1 MVVHSCNKVCGNE
14 QSKITRQV
22 SYYRPIKLRL
32 VMPNLE
38 KTGRL
43 FYTDQY
49 VITLPEGHKFP
60 SRKYGLV
67 RELLQSDG
75 LFQFE
80 RAPLADPEIL
90 ELAHDPNYVRSFIAG
105 ELTPA
110 AMRRIGL
117 PWSDVLVNR
126 SRASVGATVSAANDA
141 IAKGW
146 GGTLGGGTHH
156 AFRAEGA
163 GFCIFNDVA
172 VAIQSLRMQ
181 GKIKR
186 AAVIDL
192 DVHQGDGTAEIFA
205 DDPDVFT
212 LSIHCQSNF
221 PFRKQISKLDV
232 ALPDKVED
240 AEYLETLEPVL
251 PQVFAFDPE
260 IIFYQSGVD
269 GLASDVLGRL
279 SLTPQGLIER
289 DRMVMTAVRDAGIP
303 LVLTSG
309 GGYSKPIELSAEAH
323 ANTYRTAWEVYF
335 G

>member
-1 MVVHSCNKVCGNE
+1 MT
-14 QSKITRQV
+14 I
-22 SYYRPIKLRL
+22 LR
-32 VMPNLE
+32 NIR
-38 KTGRL
+38 RL

-49 VITLPEGHKFP
+49 VITLPDGHKFP
-60 SRKYGLV
+60 VRKYGLV
-67 RELLQSDG
+67 RQILQADG
-75 LFQFE
+75 RFHFE
-80 RAPLADPEIL
+80 RAPLADPDTI
-90 ELAHDPNYVRSFIAG
+90 ELAHDPAYVRGFMAG

-141 IAKGW
+141 IANGW

-156 AFRAEGA
+156 AFRSEGA
-163 GFCIFNDVA
+163 GFCIFNDIA
-172 VAIQSLRMQ
+172 VAIQSLRKD
-181 GKIKR
+181 GKIQR

-205 DDPDVFT
+205 HDPDVFT
-212 LSIHCQSNF
+212 LSVHCQSNF

-240 AEYLETLEPVL
+240 AEYLKTLESVL
-251 PQVFAFDPE
+251 PAIFAFRPE

-269 GLASDVLGRL
+269 ALATDVLGRL
-279 SLTPQGLIER
+279 SLTPQGLIDR
-289 DRMVMTAVRDAGIP
+289 DRMVMAAVRDSKIP

-335 G
+335 A

>member
-1 MVVHSCNKVCGNE
+1 MA
-14 QSKITRQV
+14 I
-22 SYYRPIKLRL
+22 LR
-32 VMPNLE
+32 NIR
-38 KTGRL
+38 RL

-49 VITLPEGHKFP
+49 VITLPDGHKFP
-60 SRKYGLV
+60 VRKYGLV
-67 RELLQSDG
+67 RQILQADG
-75 LFQFE
+75 RFHFE
-80 RAPLADPEIL
+80 RAPLADPDTI
-90 ELAHDPNYVRSFIAG
+90 ELAHDPAYVRGFMAG

-126 SRASVGATVSAANDA
+126 SRASVGATLGAANDA
-141 IAKGW
+141 VVSGW

-156 AFRAEGA
+156 AFRSEGA
-163 GFCIFNDVA
+163 GFCVFNDIA
-172 VAIQSLRMQ
+172 VAIQSLRKD
-181 GKIKR
+181 GKIQR

-240 AEYLETLEPVL
+240 AEYLKTLESVL
-251 PQVFAFDPE
+251 PRIFAFQPE

-269 GLASDVLGRL
+269 ALATDVLGRL
-279 SLTPQGLIER
+279 SLTLQGLMDR
-289 DRMVMTAVRDAGIP
+289 DRMVMTAVRDSGIP

-323 ANTYRTAWEVYF
+323 ANTYRTAWEVF
-335 G
+335 FA

>member
-1 MVVHSCNKVCGNE
+1 MENL
-14 QSKITRQV
+14 KI
-22 SYYRPIKLRL
+22 
-32 VMPNLE
+32 
-38 KTGRL
+38 GRL

-60 SRKYGLV
+60 ARKYGLV
-67 RELLQSDG
+67 RQILQADSRFD
-75 LFQFE
+75 FE
-80 RAPLADPEIL
+80 RAPLADPETI
-90 ELAHDPNYVRSFIAG
+90 ELAHDPRYVRSFMAG
-105 ELTPA
+105 EMAPS

-126 SRASVGATVSAANDA
+126 SRASVGATLSAAKDA
-141 IAKGW
+141 METGW

-172 VAIQSLRMQ
+172 VAIQWLRSQ

-205 DDPDVFT
+205 GDPEVFT

-221 PFRKQISKLDV
+221 PFRKQVSKLDV

-240 AEYLETLEPVL
+240 AEYLETLESAL
-251 PQVFAFDPE
+251 PRIFLFAPE
-260 IIFYQSGVD
+260 VIFYQSGVD
-269 GLASDVLGRL
+269 GLLTDVLGRL
-279 SLTPQGLIER
+279 SLTPQGLIQR
-289 DRMVMTAVRDAGIP
+289 DRMVMRSVRDSGIP

-335 G
+335 A

>member
-1 MVVHSCNKVCGNE
+1 MENL
-14 QSKITRQV
+14 KI
-22 SYYRPIKLRL
+22 
-32 VMPNLE
+32 
-38 KTGRL
+38 GRL

-60 SRKYGLV
+60 ARKYGLV
-67 RELLQSDG
+67 RQILQADSRFD
-75 LFQFE
+75 FE
-80 RAPLADPEIL
+80 RAPLADPETI
-90 ELAHDPNYVRSFIAG
+90 ELAHDPGYVRSFMAG
-105 ELTPA
+105 EMAPA

-126 SRASVGATVSAANDA
+126 SRASVGATLSAAKDA
-141 IAKGW
+141 METGW

-172 VAIQSLRMQ
+172 VAIQWLRSQ

-205 DDPDVFT
+205 GDPEVFT

-221 PFRKQISKLDV
+221 PFRKQVSKLDV

-240 AEYLETLEPVL
+240 AEYLETLESAL
-251 PQVFAFDPE
+251 PRIFLFAPE
-260 IIFYQSGVD
+260 VIFYQSGVD
-269 GLASDVLGRL
+269 GLLTDVLGRL
-279 SLTPQGLIER
+279 SLTPQGLIQR
-289 DRMVMTAVRDAGIP
+289 DRMVMRSVRDSGIP

-335 G
+335 A

>member
-1 MVVHSCNKVCGNE
+1 MENL
-14 QSKITRQV
+14 KI
-22 SYYRPIKLRL
+22 
-32 VMPNLE
+32 
-38 KTGRL
+38 GRL

-60 SRKYGLV
+60 TRKYGLV
-67 RELLQSDG
+67 RQILQADSRFD
-75 LFQFE
+75 FE
-80 RAPLADPEIL
+80 RAPLADPETI
-90 ELAHDPNYVRSFIAG
+90 ELAHDPGYVRSFMAG
-105 ELTPA
+105 EMAPA

-126 SRASVGATVSAANDA
+126 SRASVGATLSAAKDA
-141 IAKGW
+141 METGW

-172 VAIQSLRMQ
+172 VAIQWLRSQ

-205 DDPDVFT
+205 GDPEVFT

-221 PFRKQISKLDV
+221 PFRKQVSKLDV

-240 AEYLETLEPVL
+240 AEYLETLESAL
-251 PQVFAFDPE
+251 PRIFLFAPE
-260 IIFYQSGVD
+260 VIFYQSGVD
-269 GLASDVLGRL
+269 GLLTDVLGRL
-279 SLTPQGLIER
+279 SLTPQGLIQR
-289 DRMVMTAVRDAGIP
+289 DRMVMRSVRDSGIP

-335 G
+335 A

>member
-1 MVVHSCNKVCGNE
+1 MENL
-14 QSKITRQV
+14 KI
-22 SYYRPIKLRL
+22 
-32 VMPNLE
+32 
-38 KTGRL
+38 GRL

-60 SRKYGLV
+60 ARKYGLV
-67 RELLQSDG
+67 RQILQADSRFD
-75 LFQFE
+75 FE
-80 RAPLADPEIL
+80 RAPLADPETI
-90 ELAHDPNYVRSFIAG
+90 ELAHDPGYVRSFMAG
-105 ELTPA
+105 EMAPA

-126 SRASVGATVSAANDA
+126 SRASVGATLSAAKDA
-141 IAKGW
+141 METGW

-172 VAIQSLRMQ
+172 VAIQWLRSQ

-205 DDPDVFT
+205 GDPEVFT

-221 PFRKQISKLDV
+221 PFRKQVSKLDV

-240 AEYLETLEPVL
+240 AEYLETLESAL
-251 PQVFAFDPE
+251 PRIFLFAPE
-260 IIFYQSGVD
+260 VIFYQSGVD
-269 GLASDVLGRL
+269 GLLTDVLGRL
-279 SLTPQGLIER
+279 SLTPQGLIQR
-289 DRMVMTAVRDAGIP
+289 DRMVMRSVRDSGIP

-323 ANTYRTAWEVYF
+323 ANTYRTAWEIYF
-335 G
+335 A

>member
-1 MVVHSCNKVCGNE
+1 MGNL
-14 QSKITRQV
+14 KI
-22 SYYRPIKLRL
+22 
-32 VMPNLE
+32 
-38 KTGRL
+38 GRL

-60 SRKYGLV
+60 ARKYGLV
-67 RELLQSDG
+67 RQILQADSRFD
-75 LFQFE
+75 FE
-80 RAPLADPEIL
+80 RAPLADPETI
-90 ELAHDPNYVRSFIAG
+90 ELAHDPGYVRSFMAG
-105 ELTPA
+105 EMAPA

-126 SRASVGATVSAANDA
+126 SRASVGATLSAAKDA
-141 IAKGW
+141 METGW

-172 VAIQSLRMQ
+172 VAIQWLRSQ

-205 DDPDVFT
+205 GDPEVFT

-221 PFRKQISKLDV
+221 PFRKQVSKLDV

-240 AEYLETLEPVL
+240 AEYLETLESAL
-251 PQVFAFDPE
+251 PRIFLFAPE
-260 IIFYQSGVD
+260 VIFYQSGVD
-269 GLASDVLGRL
+269 GLLTDVLGRL
-279 SLTPQGLIER
+279 SLTPQGLIQR
-289 DRMVMTAVRDAGIP
+289 DRMVMRSVRDSGIP

-335 G
+335 A

>member
-1 MVVHSCNKVCGNE
+1 MGNL
-14 QSKITRQV
+14 KI
-22 SYYRPIKLRL
+22 
-32 VMPNLE
+32 
-38 KTGRL
+38 GRL

-60 SRKYGLV
+60 ARKYGLV
-67 RELLQSDG
+67 RQILQADSRFD
-75 LFQFE
+75 FE
-80 RAPLADPEIL
+80 RAPLADPETI
-90 ELAHDPNYVRSFIAG
+90 ELAHDPGYVRSFMAG
-105 ELTPA
+105 EMAPA

-126 SRASVGATVSAANDA
+126 SRASVGATLSAAKDA
-141 IAKGW
+141 METGW

-172 VAIQSLRMQ
+172 VAIQWLRSQ

-205 DDPDVFT
+205 GDPEVFT

-221 PFRKQISKLDV
+221 PFRKQVSKLDV

-240 AEYLETLEPVL
+240 AEYLETLESAL
-251 PQVFAFDPE
+251 PRIFLFAPE
-260 IIFYQSGVD
+260 VIFYQSGVD
-269 GLASDVLGRL
+269 GLLTDVLGRL
-279 SLTPQGLIER
+279 SLTPQGLIQR
-289 DRMVMTAVRDAGIP
+289 DRMVMRSVRDSGIP

-323 ANTYRTAWEVYF
+323 ANTYRTAWEIYF
-335 G
+335 A

>member
-1 MVVHSCNKVCGNE
+1 MGNL
-14 QSKITRQV
+14 KI
-22 SYYRPIKLRL
+22 
-32 VMPNLE
+32 
-38 KTGRL
+38 GRL

-60 SRKYGLV
+60 ARKYGLV
-67 RELLQSDG
+67 RQILQADSRFD
-75 LFQFE
+75 FE
-80 RAPLADPEIL
+80 RAPLADPETI
-90 ELAHDPNYVRSFIAG
+90 ELAHDPRYVRSFMAG
-105 ELTPA
+105 EMAPA

-126 SRASVGATVSAANDA
+126 SRASVGATLSAAKDA
-141 IAKGW
+141 METGW

-172 VAIQSLRMQ
+172 VAIQWLRSQ

-205 DDPDVFT
+205 GDPEVFT

-221 PFRKQISKLDV
+221 PFRKQVSKLDV

-240 AEYLETLEPVL
+240 AEYLETLESAL
-251 PQVFAFDPE
+251 PRIFLFAPE
-260 IIFYQSGVD
+260 VIFYQSGVD
-269 GLASDVLGRL
+269 GLLTDVLGRL
-279 SLTPQGLIER
+279 SLTPQGLIQR
-289 DRMVMTAVRDAGIP
+289 DRMVMRSVRDSGIP

-335 G
+335 A

>member
-1 MVVHSCNKVCGNE
+1 MGNL
-14 QSKITRQV
+14 KI
-22 SYYRPIKLRL
+22 
-32 VMPNLE
+32 
-38 KTGRL
+38 GRL

-60 SRKYGLV
+60 ARKYGLV
-67 RELLQSDG
+67 RQILQADSRFD
-75 LFQFE
+75 FE
-80 RAPLADPEIL
+80 RAPLADPETI
-90 ELAHDPNYVRSFIAG
+90 ELAHDPGYVRSFMAG
-105 ELTPA
+105 EMAPA

-126 SRASVGATVSAANDA
+126 SRASVGATLSAAKDA
-141 IAKGW
+141 METGW

-172 VAIQSLRMQ
+172 VAIQWLRSQ

-205 DDPDVFT
+205 GDPEVFT

-221 PFRKQISKLDV
+221 PFRKQVSKLDV

-240 AEYLETLEPVL
+240 AEYLETLESAL
-251 PQVFAFDPE
+251 PRIFLFAPE
-260 IIFYQSGVD
+260 VIFYQSGVD
-269 GLASDVLGRL
+269 GLLTDVLGRL
-279 SLTPQGLIER
+279 SLTPQGLIQR
-289 DRMVMTAVRDAGIP
+289 DRMVMTSVRDSGIP

-323 ANTYRTAWEVYF
+323 ANTYRTAWEIYF
-335 G
+335 A

>member
-1 MVVHSCNKVCGNE
+1 MGN
-14 QSKITRQV
+14 
-22 SYYRPIKLRL
+22 LRIS
-32 VMPNLE
+32 
-38 KTGRL
+38 RL

-60 SRKYGLV
+60 ARKYGLV
-67 RELLQSDG
+67 RQILQADNW
-75 LFQFE
+75 FE
-80 RAPLADPEIL
+80 FEQAPLADPETIA
-90 ELAHDPNYVRSFIAG
+90 LAHEPTYVRSFMAG

-126 SRASVGATVSAANDA
+126 SRASVGATLSAAKDA
-141 IAKGW
+141 METGW

-172 VAIQSLRMQ
+172 VAIQWLRSQ
-181 GKIKR
+181 GKVRR

-205 DDPDVFT
+205 HDDDVFT

-221 PFRKQISKLDV
+221 PFRKQVSKLDV

-240 AEYLETLEPVL
+240 TQYLETLESVL
-251 PQVFAFDPE
+251 PQIFAFKPE
-260 IIFYQSGVD
+260 VIFYQSGVD
-269 GLASDVLGRL
+269 GLLTDVLGRL
-279 SLTPQGLIER
+279 SLTPEGLIER
-289 DRMVMTAVRDAGIP
+289 DRMVMRAVRSSGIP

-323 ANTYRTAWEVYF
+323 ANTYRTAWEIYF
-335 G
+335 A

>member
-1 MVVHSCNKVCGNE
+1 MENL
-14 QSKITRQV
+14 KI
-22 SYYRPIKLRL
+22 
-32 VMPNLE
+32 
-38 KTGRL
+38 GRL

-60 SRKYGLV
+60 ARKYGLV
-67 RELLQSDG
+67 RQILQADSRFD
-75 LFQFE
+75 FE
-80 RAPLADPEIL
+80 RAPLADPETI
-90 ELAHDPNYVRSFIAG
+90 ELAHDPRYVRSFMAG
-105 ELTPA
+105 EMAPA

-126 SRASVGATVSAANDA
+126 SRASVGATLSAAKDA
-141 IAKGW
+141 METGW

-172 VAIQSLRMQ
+172 VAIQWLRSQ

-205 DDPDVFT
+205 GDPEVFT

-221 PFRKQISKLDV
+221 PFRKQVSKLDV

-240 AEYLETLEPVL
+240 AEYLETLESAL
-251 PQVFAFDPE
+251 PRIFLFAPE
-260 IIFYQSGVD
+260 VIFYQSGVD
-269 GLASDVLGRL
+269 GLLTDVLGRL
-279 SLTPQGLIER
+279 SLTPQGLIQR
-289 DRMVMTAVRDAGIP
+289 DRMVMRSVRDSGIP

-335 G
+335 A